1 MNRGLTLRSNLWVAS
16 LLIVAVLPLA
26 ACGGG
31 ADGTAASAEE
41 PATVETVEGSD
52 GLSRIT
58 LTAEAAERLDVQ
70 TTAVRAVGNGAAQR
84 TVIPYSAVL
93 YEPDGDTWTYTS
105 PESLTFVRAP
115 IVVETIDGESA
126 VLSQGPPLGT
136 KVVTVGVA
144 ELFGAENGIGADG
157 GH

>member
-1 MNRGLTLRSNLWVAS
+1 MNRGLRRRGSLCVAAV
-16 LLIVAVLPLA
+16 LIVAVLSLA
-26 ACGGG
+26 ACGGE
-31 ADGTAASAEE
+31 DEAAAVGEE
-41 PATVETVEGSD
+41 PAVVEPVEGSD
-52 GLSRIT
+52 DLFRVT

-70 TTAVRAVGNGAAQR
+70 TAAVRAVGDGARKR

-93 YEPDGDTWTYTS
+93 YEPDGETWAYTS

-115 IVVETIDGESA
+115 IVVETIEGDSA

-144 ELFGAENGIGADG
+144 ELFGAENGIGADN